1 VLPKGENMHVSFNS
15 LSNGT
20 SEYTT
25 DDSGIQQG
33 LERHY
38 QFGKLFY
45 LAGSNE
51 SKEPVDDEEVESTT
65 YAYDIDK
72 MESVEVSDIAS
83 AKDYL
88 ASKFNI
94 SRTKINAKNVDKL
107 AAEHGV
113 LFVYPE

>member
-1 VLPKGENMHVSFNS
+1 
-15 LSNGT
+15 
-20 SEYTT
+20 
-25 DDSGIQQG
+25 
-33 LERHY
+33 
-38 QFGKLFY
+38 
-45 LAGSNE
+45 
-51 SKEPVDDEEVESTT
+51 
-65 YAYDIDK
+65 